1 MDTGKG
7 VRKMF
12 TRWNGSY
19 EKEKGMEDIV
29 QIQMASI
36 QPHTKCEEG
45 IGWKVNNL
53 PLHVFES
60 ERNMKGQAK

>member
-1 MDTGKG
+1 
-7 VRKMF
+7 
-12 TRWNGSY
+12 
-19 EKEKGMEDIV
+19 MEDIV